1 MRKVSLKRQEQNKQY
16 KIVRD
21 KFMLDNPRCERCKGR
36 STENHHKN
44 GRNGLRLLDV
54 DYFMAVC
61 RDCHRYI
68 HNNPKESREK
78 GWLI

>member
-1 MRKVSLKRQEQNKQY
+1 M
-16 KIVRD
+16 
-21 KFMLDNPRCERCKGR
+21 
-36 STENHHKN
+36 N
-44 GRNGLRLLDV
+44 GRNGERLLDV

-61 RDCHRYI
+61 RDCHQYI